1 MKQLQKF
8 NKYALWCN
16 IAVVGLEIISVVLRI
31 IYSSR
36 SWFDYYTVDSN
47 FLAMFAAMAFIY
59 YTVRGKQL
67 PHWAEILKL
76 SAVVALII
84 TFLVCIFVLAPIYPG
99 GLPAIMFEG
108 HMLIMH
114 TLCPIILAVS
124 FIFFENNKLSNKDIF
139 KGMIYTLIYGVI
151 MIILNIAKVVVGPYP
166 FLMVYNQPVW
176 ASIAWAVGIL
186 GGAAALTWGA
196 IKLRRHK

>member
-114 TLCPIILAVS
+114 TLCPIILAAS
-124 FIFFENNKLSNKDIF
+124 FIFFESNIF
-139 KGMIYTLIYGVI
+139 I
-151 MIILNIAKVVVGPYP
+151 
-166 FLMVYNQPVW
+166 
-176 ASIAWAVGIL
+176 
-186 GGAAALTWGA
+186 
-196 IKLRRHK
+196 